1 MSRHL
6 LLTTCSLA
14 GLLLATAAQAENGAA
29 LTGKVTSAQEPVM
42 EGVLVSA
49 KRDGSNITTTVVT
62 NDQGIYSFPTARIAP
77 GHYTLTIRAVGYTLQ
92 GPQAANVAAG
102 KAAKADLTLAKTNA
116 IANQLSNGE
125 WLNSL
130 PGDDRTKA
138 ALTNCVGCHTVQR
151 IVQKHGG
158 RVWAESELNKGASFY
173 FSVPTDSVAATES
186 KESMGA
192 VV

>member
-1 MSRHL
+1 M
-6 LLTTCSLA
+6 
-14 GLLLATAAQAENGAA
+14 
-29 LTGKVTSAQEPVM
+29 
-42 EGVLVSA
+42 
-49 KRDGSNITTTVVT
+49 VT
-62 NDQGIYSFPTARIAP
+62 NDQGTYSFPPHASRQ

-92 GPQAANVAAG
+92 GPQAANVTAG

-151 IVQKHGG
+151 IVQSTHDA
-158 RVWAESELNKGASFY
+158 AEFMQVFHRMGTYAPGSNAVVSFN
-173 FSVPTDSVAATES
+173 SWSRAATTPTVLPCRS
-186 KESMGA
+186 RSSRRWPTTWPA
-192 VV
+192 